1 MNEETVDKIVM
12 ILNYVDDNKGERH
25 YDLEGLRN
33 ELEEHIIGIIAE
45 HNKKGIKINRAFLDM
60 LEEVKWVKY

>member
-60 LEEVKWVKY
+60 LEEVK